1 MKKEILN
8 KYSKKIYSQF
18 GEDGII
24 LEILNRLG
32 SQNLDNW
39 CVEFGA
45 RDGMSD
51 SNTFNLIKN
60 HNYNAVLIEGDK
72 NYFKKLCKNLPQ
84 KEVIKINK
92 FVNFSGDDNLD
103 RILETTSIPKNFDV
117 LSIDIDGCDFYIF
130 QSLANY
136 RPKLVC
142 LEFNHLIPNSVEFVQ
157 KKSFKIKQGSSG
169 KSLVKLAHEKRYEL
183 VASSLTNLFFIEQ
196 TYIDKIIKEKITLDD
211 LIDDND
217 IKNFIFCGYDGTLHT
232 TKPLRLGW
240 HKLEIKNEKIQ
251 ILPKFLRYFP
261 DDYNLFQKI
270 FFLLIREII
279 QPGRF
284 IKKIFKKKKLIS
296 T

>member
-130 QSLANY
+130 QSLVNY
-136 RPKLVC
+136 RPKVVC

-232 TKPLRLGW
+232 TKPLKLGW

-284 IKKIFKKKKLIS
+284 IKKIFKKKN
-296 T
+296 

>member
-45 RDGMSD
+45 RDGISD

-60 HNYNAVLIEGDK
+60 YNYNAVLIEGDK

-103 RILETTSIPKNFDV
+103 RILETTSIPKNFDI

-130 QSLANY
+130 QSLVNY

-169 KSLVKLAHEKRYEL
+169 KSLVKLAREKRYEL
-183 VASSLTNLFFIEQ
+183 VASSLTNLFFIDQ
-196 TYIDKIIKEKITLDD
+196 TYIDKIMKEKITLDD
-211 LIDDND
+211 LIDDHN

-232 TKPLRLGW
+232 TKPLKLGW

-284 IKKIFKKKKLIS
+284 IKKIFKKKN
-296 T
+296 

>member
-60 HNYNAVLIEGDK
+60 YNYNAVLIEGDK

-103 RILETTSIPKNFDV
+103 RILETTSIPKNFDI

-169 KSLVKLAHEKRYEL
+169 KSLVKLAREKRYEL
-183 VASSLTNLFFIEQ
+183 VASSLTNLFFIDQ

-284 IKKIFKKKKLIS
+284 IKKIFKKKN
-296 T
+296 

>member
-60 HNYNAVLIEGDK
+60 YNYNAVLIEGDK

-103 RILETTSIPKNFDV
+103 RILETTSIPKNFDI

-284 IKKIFKKKKLIS
+284 IKKIFKKKN
-296 T
+296 

>member
-60 HNYNAVLIEGDK
+60 YNYNAVLIEGDK

-130 QSLANY
+130 QSLVNY
-136 RPKLVC
+136 RPKVVC

-284 IKKIFKKKKLIS
+284 IKKIFKKKN
-296 T
+296 

>member
-72 NYFKKLCKNLPQ
+72 SYFKKLCKNLPQ

-130 QSLANY
+130 QSLVNY
-136 RPKLVC
+136 RPKVVC

-232 TKPLRLGW
+232 TKPLKLGW

-284 IKKIFKKKKLIS
+284 IKKIFKKKINF
-296 T
+296 

>member
-103 RILETTSIPKNFDV
+103 RILETTSIPKNFDI

-284 IKKIFKKKKLIS
+284 IKKIFKKKN
-296 T
+296 

>member
-45 RDGMSD
+45 RDGTSD

-60 HNYNAVLIEGDK
+60 YNYNAVLIEGDK

-130 QSLANY
+130 QSLVNY
-136 RPKLVC
+136 RPKVVC

-284 IKKIFKKKKLIS
+284 IKKIFKKKN
-296 T
+296 

>member
-103 RILETTSIPKNFDV
+103 RILETTSIPKNFDI

-232 TKPLRLGW
+232 TKPLKLGW

-284 IKKIFKKKKLIS
+284 IKKILKKKN
-296 T
+296 

>member
-60 HNYNAVLIEGDK
+60 YNYNAVLIEGDK

-103 RILETTSIPKNFDV
+103 RILETTSIPKNFDI

-232 TKPLRLGW
+232 TKPLKLGW

-284 IKKIFKKKKLIS
+284 IKKIFKKKINF
-296 T
+296 

>member
-130 QSLANY
+130 QSLVNY
-136 RPKLVC
+136 RPKVVC

-284 IKKIFKKKKLIS
+284 IKKIFKKKN
-296 T
+296 

>member
-60 HNYNAVLIEGDK
+60 YNYNAVLIEGDK

-130 QSLANY
+130 QSLVNY
-136 RPKLVC
+136 RPKVVC

-157 KKSFKIKQGSSG
+157 KKS
-169 KSLVKLAHEKRYEL
+169 L
-183 VASSLTNLFFIEQ
+183 
-196 TYIDKIIKEKITLDD
+196 
-211 LIDDND
+211 
-217 IKNFIFCGYDGTLHT
+217 NF
-232 TKPLRLGW
+232 W
-240 HKLEIKNEKIQ
+240 
-251 ILPKFLRYFP
+251 
-261 DDYNLFQKI
+261 
-270 FFLLIREII
+270 
-279 QPGRF
+279 GR
-284 IKKIFKKKKLIS
+284 I
-296 T
+296 

>member
-284 IKKIFKKKKLIS
+284 IKKIFKKKN
-296 T
+296 